1 MRRFHIAIGVQDI
14 EASVQ
19 EYSQRLAAKP
29 ELIIPDEYAL
39 WRTDS
44 LNFSIRKVEGE
55 IGKIRHL
62 GWEDETASEFSKECD
77 INGII
82 WEHFAAQHQDQEIQQ
97 IWPFNA

>member
-1 MRRFHIAIGVQDI
+1 MRRFHIAIGVQNI

-19 EYSQRLAAKP
+19 EYSQRLAAEP
-29 ELIIPDEYAL
+29 ELVIPGEYAL

-44 LNFSIRKVEGE
+44 LNFSIRKVEAD
-55 IGKIRHL
+55 IGKVRHL
-62 GWEDETASEFSKECD
+62 GWEDETASEFSKEPD

-82 WEHFAAQHQDQEIQQ
+82 WERFAAQHQAQEIQQ